1 MLALVQVISALE
13 KWTGEASDVGCG
25 SHGVKV
31 GKSKCEGGKQ
41 EDNSAVSGTS
51 KSFSGKAAQ
60 TCHDS
65 GTAAASGG
73 VGMESETM
81 GGLGKRLRE

>member
-31 GKSKCEGGKQ
+31 DDSKCEGGKQ
-41 EDNSAVSGTS
+41 EDTSAVSGTS
-51 KSFSGKAAQ
+51 KSSSGKAAQ
-60 TCHDS
+60 MCHDS
-65 GTAAASGG
+65 GTAAASGAIG
-73 VGMESETM
+73 VESEAT
-81 GGLGKRLRE
+81 GGLRKRQRE